1 MLTDFGYTQ
10 NTEHR
15 LESIT
20 NTWNGGSNNYTN
32 HTYGYDAVGRLET
45 WTKDVLPSG
54 SGNVWTMGYDASEQ
68 LETVAVTS
76 WTGAQPTP
84 VNADFHLYEYDA
96 AGNRTSEQRSGA
108 VRSWTPNAFNQL
120 TQQTAGG
127 KMELRGN
134 VNPKSKVTVT
144 PVNTAG
150 TPIGGAIAATAESG
164 ATQWKARTN
173 VGEGVR
179 RFSVRAEQTQVPQG
193 LTPEVTTKTLQVN
206 VPAESA
212 VTFSYDADG
221 NMLGNGIWTYKW
233 DAENRL
239 VSAKIPAS
247 TDGTEV
253 TFNYDAFHRRVKV
266 VETLGATTLSA
277 KTLMWDGLS
286 IVGQRENQTGELR
299 VFHGNGETRTLNTS
313 TVVLLY
319 TRDHL
324 GSIRELVDAGTGA
337 VRARYDY
344 TPYGIRTKLSG
355 DLEADFGYTGHYT
368 NARTGLV
375 LAPYRA
381 YSPELGR
388 WISRN
393 PLPDAEF
400 LREGPALYR
409 YVAGSPVLYRNPD
422 GRAIPLIIAG
432 VVALWGMT
440 DTAVAPEP
448 GNDNRYPPPNV
459 APAAAILT
467 GAVIASGIRTCVASA
482 LELSVLRAAAI
493 RMSAELNAISSALRT
508 YTGAMTAME
517 NQIMAM
523 IAAGKTSSIAYER
536 LVENYQGIAQRALEL
551 ATREAQLMEYLKGL
565 YKCGVLPW

>member
-1 MLTDFGYTQ
+1 MSWTKTVTAGGDLRTDFGYIQ
-10 NTEHR
+10 NTEHQ
-15 LESIT
+15 LASIT

-45 WTKDVLPSG
+45 WIKDVLPSG
-54 SGNVWTMGYDASEQ
+54 SGNQWTMGYDASEH

-76 WTGAQPTP
+76 RTGGQPTP
-84 VNADFHLYEYDA
+84 VTADFHFYEYDA
-96 AGNRTSEQRSGA
+96 GGNRTSEQRSGA
-108 VRSWTPNAFNQL
+108 VRSWTADAFNQL

-134 VNPKSKVTVT
+134 LNPQSKVTVT

-179 RFSVRAEQTQVPQG
+179 RFSIRAEQTQAPQG
-193 LTPEVTTKTLQVN
+193 LTTEVTTKTLQVN

-221 NMLGNGIWTYKW
+221 NMTGNGIWTYKW

-253 TFNYDAFHRRVKV
+253 TFSYDAFHRRVKV
-266 VETLGATTLSA
+266 VETLGATTLSN
-277 KTLMWDGLS
+277 KTLMWDGLD

-299 VFHGNGETRTLNTS
+299 VFHGNGETLKLNTS
-313 TVVLLY
+313 TVALLY

-344 TPYGIRTKLSG
+344 TPYGIRTKLTG
-355 DLEADFGYTGHYT
+355 DLEAEFGYTGHYT

-375 LAPYRA
+375 LAPYRV

-388 WISRN
+388 WISRDPIEEDGGIN
-393 PLPDAEF
+393 LYGYVEKGPLGAVD
-400 LREGPALYR
+400 
-409 YVAGSPVLYRNPD
+409 
-422 GRAIPLIIAG
+422 PLGLDNQGWPFNG
-432 VVALWGMT
+432 VVNNHSSKTVVGFDADTWRFVLINPKSCSTSKQDIDAVFSDGKWWKIGVWNFDVGPNGEPDDGFDELTTTSEAYRKDAKFRGLVDGLLGFYQWVMT
-440 DTAVAPEP
+440 
-448 GNDNRYPPPNV
+448 GCFFR
-459 APAAAILT
+459 
-467 GAVIASGIRTCVASA
+467 GHSGERSS
-482 LELSVLRAAAI
+482 LPQKK
-493 RMSAELNAISSALRT
+493 RMRV
-508 YTGAMTAME
+508 
-517 NQIMAM
+517 
-523 IAAGKTSSIAYER
+523 R
-536 LVENYQGIAQRALEL
+536 
-551 ATREAQLMEYLKGL
+551 
-565 YKCGVLPW
+565 